1 MLQGY
6 GLVGNDVSAERMELL
21 RGLDG
26 ARTTDTLREVAG
38 SADAVV
44 TMLPES
50 EHVLSAYTA
59 LLE

>member
-1 MLQGY
+1 LQGY
-6 GLVGNDVSAERMELL
+6 GVVGNDVSADRMDLL

-26 ARTTDTLREVAG
+26 AKTADTLQEVAA
-38 SADAVV
+38 SSDAVV